1 MSTVSIGNDGFESIV
16 PIFLHVLFFS
26 QLFELGFIAFI
37 ERDLLRKGLGISS
50 PMTAP
55 VQKNSA
61 ITISPIR
68 WRYMNNDLKNSQVWI
83 LNHL

>member
-1 MSTVSIGNDGFESIV
+1 MRTVSIGNDGFESIV

-50 PMTAP
+50 PMTAQYKKTAP
-55 VQKNSA
+55 
-61 ITISPIR
+61 
-68 WRYMNNDLKNSQVWI
+68 
-83 LNHL
+83 

>member
-26 QLFELGFIAFI
+26 QLFEPGFIAFT

-50 PMTAP
+50 PMT
-55 VQKNSA
+55 VQNKKQ
-61 ITISPIR
+61 R
-68 WRYMNNDLKNSQVWI
+68 HNNLSYSLEIYEQ
-83 LNHL
+83 